1 MRWGEGPLTL
11 LVLGATYVLAL
22 PCGCTRGGAEAVAV
36 HVSNNMCT
44 RSHTHMHTQTYTH
57 ALTQDGGDAEVAA
70 SPRDIVYVLGADE
83 AEAASTSS
91 SSSSNGA
98 RLNGSAQAVGTPR
111 VLAQT
116 DLRCGGV
123 AWGDDDLA
131 ILFEVGCAGVRG
143 GCTGGALEVRWGALG
158 VRRGCTGGTLGVRGG
173 CTGGTLGGSLG
184 CV

>member
-57 ALTQDGGDAEVAA
+57 AHTQDGGDAEVAA

-83 AEAASTSS
+83 AEAASTS

-131 ILFEVGCAGVRG
+131 ILFEVRWGARGCAG
-143 GCTGGALEVRWGALG
+143 GALGVRWGALG
-158 VRRGCTGGTLGVRGG
+158 VRWGCTGGA
-173 CTGGTLGGSLG
+173 LG